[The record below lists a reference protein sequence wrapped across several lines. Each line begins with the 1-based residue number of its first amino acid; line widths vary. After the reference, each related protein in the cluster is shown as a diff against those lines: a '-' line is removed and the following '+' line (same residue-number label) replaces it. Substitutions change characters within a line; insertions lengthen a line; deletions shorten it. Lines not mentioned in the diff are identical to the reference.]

1 MSANSL
7 ARSMICSPPQR
18 SLPFR
23 AKFRTKHLRSVT
35 APPRYFLLTRYSPTR
50 LIAMLRNLR
59 GEKIFL
65 SLAPQPVHFRTAL
78 YEREQMTA
86 LVSMDQV
93 LRARLTISLLWQQK
107 CRTNGH
113 GSQKKLGTYSNGD
126 SYSLANQDVVK
137 QGGVDQTTG
146 LLN

>member
-1 MSANSL
+1 MFHSTL
-7 ARSMICSPPQR
+7 
-18 SLPFR
+18 
-23 AKFRTKHLRSVT
+23 
-35 APPRYFLLTRYSPTR
+35 
-50 LIAMLRNLR
+50 
-59 GEKIFL
+59 
-65 SLAPQPVHFRTAL
+65 QPVHFRTAL

-107 CRTNGH
+107 CRTNRH
-113 GSQKKLGTYSNGD
+113 GSQKKMGTYSNGD
-126 SYSLANQDVVK
+126 SYSVANQDVVNQDVAKHDVAK